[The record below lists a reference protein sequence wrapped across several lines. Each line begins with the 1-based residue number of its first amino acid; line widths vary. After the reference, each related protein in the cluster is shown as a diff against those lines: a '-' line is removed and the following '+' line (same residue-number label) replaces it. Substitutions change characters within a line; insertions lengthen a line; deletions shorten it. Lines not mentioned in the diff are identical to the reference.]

1 MLIKLNTTIP
11 FTCYS
16 LYLVSHAY
24 FISTNIGIVLNYFC
38 LCFYCFAAQRHS
50 NLRIT
55 QYLAYFEQIWTRV
68 VLKQTQQSLSFTQ
81 LWLRINHSKPKVV
94 NLSNLFI
101 FLCVFLL
108 LWLCSNYKKKYLI
121 SFAPTAHCIRT
132 KRQSDETPN
141 KKDESFEQELCKAK
155 EAGEWFRLVAGDGDN
170 CRDVIQCTSSV
181 SFILF
186 RLFTFAF

>member
-108 LWLCSNYKKKYLI
+108 LWLCSNYKKNI
-121 SFAPTAHCIRT
+121 SSLLHQQRTVYEQSDNRT
-132 KRQSDETPN
+132 KLRTRKMSHSSKNCVKQR
-141 KKDESFEQELCKAK
+141 
-155 EAGEWFRLVAGDGDN
+155 RLVNGF
-170 CRDVIQCTSSV
+170 V
-181 SFILF
+181 
-186 RLFTFAF
+186 